1 MDNLWQKYKV
11 IWTFKNRL
19 CGSFPENK
27 DMISP
32 WLEARKPANK
42 PEGGRDMAEIEAE
55 AIKSIEQENEEKV
68 ERTTL
73 GFQRNDDFLV
83 MRGGTIKAHIK
94 DCARV
99 LSSFGEKPQK
109 GSGLRSLAV
118 RATNCIY
125 PEDYWVPILKED
137 KQGVWRKIKVVD
149 GEFDKAVHVQ
159 TAQGPR
165 NALKRI
171 KYVENPTL
179 EFHLAIL
186 STPKGEVVSQ
196 AELEQIFEYGAIHG
210 YAGERGDGE
219 GRYEYEVVPVA
230 HSAKKVKAKA

>member
-1 MDNLWQKYKV
+1 MSLWQKYQV
-11 IWTFKNRL
+11 SWTFKNRL
-19 CGSFPENK
+19 CGSFPLNR

-42 PEGGRDMAEIEAE
+42 PEVGRSIAEIAEEAVDSLAKTE
-55 AIKSIEQENEEKV
+55 EENLILE

-99 LSSFGEKPQK
+99 LSSFSEKPVK
-109 GSGLRSLAV
+109 GSGERSLAV
-118 RATNCIY
+118 RAVNCIY
-125 PEDYWVPILKED
+125 PEEYWVPILKNG
-137 KQGVWRKIKVVD
+137 KGIKISD
-149 GEFDKAVHVQ
+149 GTFDKAVHVT

-171 KYVENPTL
+171 HFIENPTL
-179 EFHLAIL
+179 VFHLNIL
-186 STPKGEVVSQ
+186 STNRDIISS
-196 AELEQIFEYGAIHG
+196 ADLEKIFDYGAIHG

-219 GRYEYEVVPVA
+219 GRYDWELNLVA
-230 HSAKKVKAKA
+230 YDLRKARAKT